1 MSTRGQPYA
10 WNASVYRT
18 SFVFVPG
25 LRFTSTDRGEIETT
39 NWGCPCGAVLPPCTY
54 KGGLSSEGSTRVKYY
69 FLFYFVFSFFF
80 IFPILDFY
88 NYNFIYI
95 ILFTTFEFFQL
106 IYQIL
111 INKNEI
117 FFVLFHIFVFC
128 YFIFFI
134 LLCIILF
141 YILFYQKLF
150 ETQIIFQK
158 ICIMYKNNYL

>member
-88 NYNFIYI
+88 NYNIYI
-95 ILFTTFEFFQL
+95 VLFTTFEFFQL
-106 IYQIL
+106 IYQVL
-111 INKNEI
+111 INKNEN
-117 FFVLFHIFVFC
+117 FVFVLFHIFIFLLF
-128 YFIFFI
+128 YFIFYFI
-134 LLCIILF
+134 KNL
-141 YILFYQKLF
+141 KL
-150 ETQIIFQK
+150 K
-158 ICIMYKNNYL
+158 

>member
-54 KGGLSSEGSTRVKYY
+54 KGSLSSEGSTRVKYY

-106 IYQIL
+106 IYQVL
-111 INKNEI
+111 INKNENFI
-117 FFVLFHIFVFC
+117 FVLFHIFVLLF
-128 YFIFFI
+128 YMHFFI

-150 ETQIIFQK
+150 EIQIIFQK
-158 ICIMYKNNYL
+158 IY